1 MSALGDSFCGVE
13 LVSIRECIS
22 TSDVVIV
29 AIHREYFRS
38 TLQDVAHLLAD
49 KVVVDVSNRET
60 LKVAQSNAEYLASI
74 LPGAS
79 VVKAFNSVS
88 AFAMDDISESGTSP
102 AVYVAG
108 NDPEAREKVII
119 LAQAMGFRA
128 VNLGLLKASR
138 WMEDD
143 LLSVFPLWKM
153 PIALATAIFVL
164 AWVFVVYIYFINR
177 DKPPYSWEQLFMK
190 VLNKPVC
197 MTAIAMMA
205 LTYLPGQLASVLQI
219 YYGTKHRRF
228 PQFMDFWL
236 KCRKQMGLVSFFL
249 VIIHAVL
256 SVMMISPTYYGSWF
270 HKATVTVPA
279 NSTLNSALVLTVSK
293 HWMTW
298 KGESACLLGTL
309 AFVLMGVVAVTS
321 IRSVGDSLN
330 WSEWRSVQSNLGY
343 IVLAVSA
350 AHATVMGAQG
360 WYKRGF
366 PKVFFAVTFLSV
378 LLPFLVLAMKL
389 AFSLPPLS
397 GYLRKIRRGWEREG
411 ARYGDLEGGGNG
423 QQAYCNLP
431 GSSGGARQGNGDC
444 CGDNIELE
452 KSGSG
457 AAFGGN
463 KNAQV
468 TF

>member
-1 MSALGDSFCGVE
+1 
-13 LVSIRECIS
+13 
-22 TSDVVIV
+22 
-29 AIHREYFRS
+29 
-38 TLQDVAHLLAD
+38 
-49 KVVVDVSNRET
+49 
-60 LKVAQSNAEYLASI
+60 
-74 LPGAS
+74 
-79 VVKAFNSVS
+79 
-88 AFAMDDISESGTSP
+88 
-102 AVYVAG
+102 
-108 NDPEAREKVII
+108 
-119 LAQAMGFRA
+119 MGFRA

-164 AWVFVVYIYFINR
+164 AWVLVVYIYFINR
-177 DKPPYSWEQLFMK
+177 DKPAYSWEQLFMK

-330 WSEWRSVQSNLGY
+330 WSEC
-343 IVLAVSA
+343 
-350 AHATVMGAQG
+350 TVMGAQG
-360 WYKRGF
+360 WQKRGF
-366 PKVFFAVTFLSV
+366 PKVFLSITFVSV
-378 LLPFLVLAMKL
+378 LLPYLVLAMKL

-423 QQAYCNLP
+423 QQGYCNPP
-431 GSSGGARQGNGDC
+431 GSSGGAEQGNGDC

-452 KSGSG
+452 KSGAG

-463 KNAQV
+463 KNV
-468 TF
+468 HVRL